1 MHTFGPPVKLNVH
14 LSSRSYKRH
23 LEHLFY
29 VSDPEKNEKEEI
41 TRIIEEGFKE
51 NEQHSV
57 CILAAVC
64 RRSNICQM

>member
-1 MHTFGPPVKLNVH
+1 MSAH

-29 VSDPEKNEKEEI
+29 VSDPEKNEKEDI

-57 CILAAVC
+57 RILPWLSVTGVIFAKFK
-64 RRSNICQM
+64 M

>member
-1 MHTFGPPVKLNVH
+1 MNVH

-41 TRIIEEGFKE
+41 MRIIEEGFKE

-57 CILAAVC
+57 SILAQLPVAEVIFAKC
-64 RRSNICQM
+64 KESKK

>member
-1 MHTFGPPVKLNVH
+1 MRLVKLNVH

-29 VSDPEKNEKEEI
+29 VSDPEKNEKEDI
-41 TRIIEEGFKE
+41 MRIIEEGFKE

-57 CILAAVC
+57 CILAQLSVTGVVFAKFKV
-64 RRSNICQM
+64 